1 MNYRIYCWRK
11 PVKRIQVLPVDL
23 PSRYPASLQPSFLLL
38 WCWNIL
44 SAAEATATAVATWWR
59 RQIQVRPQTISDH
72 PQYPALEPSAS
83 ELNSPVVVFQSQS
96 VDVPTGRFG
105 AYSTQQRSLQL
116 SPPGAHT
123 LRQELAEGHTRLVE
137 ELLADQEKLTRVST
151 RVARLQSLIRAQE
164 HLLAKVASLEENR
177 SESSQVPQETAD
189 SLVSIGTSS
198 TNRGEVPNRPFY
210 GRSRRIPRSLAS
222 RNRG

>member
-44 SAAEATATAVATWWR
+44 SAAEATSLALVTWWR
-59 RQIQVRPQTISDH
+59 RQIQVRPQTINDH
-72 PQYPALEPSAS
+72 SQHPIREVTAS
-83 ELNSPVVVFQSQS
+83 GLNAPLMAVQPDSTDFTAV
-96 VDVPTGRFG
+96 RLG
-105 AYSTQQRSLQL
+105 AYSTQQRSLQRS
-116 SPPGAHT
+116 SPEAQD
-123 LRQELAEGHTRLVE
+123 LQELTEGHIRLVE
-137 ELLADQEKLTRVST
+137 ELLADEEELTRLST

-164 HLLAKVASLEENR
+164 QLLAEVASLDENR
-177 SESSQVPQETAD
+177 SESSQVAEETAD
-189 SLVSIGTSS
+189 NLVSIGTSS
-198 TNRGEVPNRPFY
+198 TNRREASNRPLY
-210 GRSRRIPRSLAS
+210 GRTRRIPRSRAS

>member
-23 PSRYPASLQPSFLLL
+23 PSRYPASLQPSFLLV

-44 SAAEATATAVATWWR
+44 SAVEATGLALATWWR
-59 RQIQVRPQTISDH
+59 RQIQVRPQTISDN
-72 PQYPALEPSAS
+72 PQYPALKPSAS

-96 VDVPTGRFG
+96 MDFPTGRFG

-116 SPPGAHT
+116 SPPGAQT
-123 LRQELAEGHTRLVE
+123 LRQELAEGHTRLGE
-137 ELLADQEKLTRVST
+137 ELLADQEELTRVST
-151 RVARLQSLIRAQE
+151 RVGRLQSLIRAQE
-164 HLLAKVASLEENR
+164 HLLAQVTPLEENR
-177 SESSQVPQETAD
+177 SEGIQVPEETAD

-198 TNRGEVPNRPFY
+198 TNRGEVPNRPLY
-210 GRSRRIPRSLAS
+210 GRTRRMPRSRAS